1 MKKLVIFDLDG
12 TLINTLIDLKNSLN
26 HALFLH
32 NYPERTLEQTRKAI
46 GNGVYKLIERSLPHP
61 VSEEEHLSL
70 LEDFRKHYLVHAS
83 DNTLP
88 YDGVFNLLVKLRE
101 DGYLLAVC
109 TNKLQKASE
118 QLIDKFYLG
127 LFDINV
133 GDQEGLKK
141 KPAPDMVEYI
151 LKKLNIKKE
160 ETIYIGD
167 SEVDKQTAV
176 NSGIDYIVETYG
188 YRTKEEWLAMDPN
201 QKTVGTPE
209 EVYEEIKK
217 YR

>member
-12 TLINTLIDLKNSLN
+12 TIINTLIDLKNSLN
-26 HALFLH
+26 QALFLH

-109 TNKLQKASE
+109 TNKLQEAAE
-118 QLIDKFYLG
+118 QLVNKMYPN
-127 LFDINV
+127 LFDIIV
-133 GDQEGLKK
+133 GDQEGLRK
-141 KPAPDMVEYI
+141 KPEPDMVKLV
-151 LKKLNIKKE
+151 LKKLGIQKSE
-160 ETIYIGD
+160 AIYIGD

-176 NSGIDYIVETYG
+176 NSEIDYIVETYG
-188 YRTKEEWLAMDPN
+188 YRTNEEWYQMDPN
-201 QKTVGTPE
+201 QRTVATPE
-209 EVYEEIKK
+209 EVYLEIKK
-217 YR
+217 Y